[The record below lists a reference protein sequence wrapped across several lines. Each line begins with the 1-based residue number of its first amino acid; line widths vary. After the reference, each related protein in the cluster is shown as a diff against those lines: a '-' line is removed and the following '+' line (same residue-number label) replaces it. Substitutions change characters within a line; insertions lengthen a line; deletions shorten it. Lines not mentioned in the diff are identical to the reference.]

1 MVDGSEEGTMEMV
14 RALARALER
23 LFFRW
28 LLLFPEE
35 IGFVFCVG
43 FSVSILELRRMHGE
57 E

>member
-35 IGFVFCVG
+35 IGFVF
-43 FSVSILELRRMHGE
+43 SVSILELKRMHGE